1 LQRADDGGTLVFSTG
16 AQQLQDEEVTKAI
29 DGHARQT
36 VGFTGD
42 QTIAVKAIASR
53 QPFAPGLRLLQATLE
68 KGVIDSFIAIE
79 APDASAD
86 LRRGRI
92 RAAGQPFPC
101 ESTISM
107 VSPERAL
114 PSIRATAPEK
124 IHGWRRSRDFSR
136 PLVNTKRGKWNLS
149 WSYL

>member
-1 LQRADDGGTLVFSTG
+1 MQRADDGGTLVFSTG

-92 RAAGQPFPC
+92 RAAGQPFPLRINDIDGLTGASFTFHPGDGAG
-101 ESTISM
+101 ENPRM
-107 VSPERAL
+107 
-114 PSIRATAPEK
+114 ATQQGFLASF
-124 IHGWRRSRDFSR
+124 G
-136 PLVNTKRGKWNLS
+136 
-149 WSYL
+149 